1 MNINDVRYLNVN
13 GDNVKITLEE
23 NLRRLRRK
31 KMQGNDI
38 IRKFNGEYGMII
50 ARGDLEPIVIYREGY
65 DYLREV
71 RDEIKQVARPNE
83 AWMCAPNHWDDD
95 RLWDECMVLDI
106 CTRYMTPEELEENDD
121 IHAMLGYRLVI
132 KED

>member
-1 MNINDVRYLNVN
+1 MDMNDFIYLD
-13 GDNVKITLEE
+13 GDKVKITLEE

-65 DYLREV
+65 DYLGEIK
-71 RDEIKQVARPNE
+71 DEIKQVARPNE
-83 AWMCAPNHWDDD
+83 DEAWMYAPDHWDDD
-95 RLWDECMVLDI
+95 RVWDACMILDTP
-106 CTRYMTPEELEENDD
+106 TRYMTPEELAENDD
-121 IHAMLGYRLVI
+121 VHAMLGYRLVI